1 MIYIFHNS
9 KFKKLLFSSFIF
21 FSVCRAASEYIVCKI
36 KGSFFKEEFGTGE
49 KRWNDSLMRTGG
61 LDELVTGG
69 LEELGTGGI
78 EELGAGDLEE
88 LGTVGLEEV

>member
-49 KRWNDSLMRTGG
+49 KLWNDGLMRTGG
-61 LDELVTGG
+61 LDEL
-69 LEELGTGGI
+69 
-78 EELGAGDLEE
+78 
-88 LGTVGLEEV
+88 GTVGLEEVGTGSLEELWTGGL